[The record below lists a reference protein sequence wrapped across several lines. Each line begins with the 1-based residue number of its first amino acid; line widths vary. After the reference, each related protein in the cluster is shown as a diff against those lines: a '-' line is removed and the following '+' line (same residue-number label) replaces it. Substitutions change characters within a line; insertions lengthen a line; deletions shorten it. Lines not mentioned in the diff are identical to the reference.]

1 MNKLLATLAL
11 VAMLSLAS
19 CGKAPEATTEEV
31 AAPVAGE
38 ETTAT
43 PTEEVAAP
51 AEEAAATPAEEV
63 AAPAA
68 DATAPVAEEAPA
80 PVEAPVEATAPAAE

>member
-38 ETTAT
+38 ETVAT

-51 AEEAAATPAEEV
+51 MTEEV
-63 AAPAA
+63 A
-68 DATAPVAEEAPA
+68 A
-80 PVEAPVEATAPAAE
+80 PVEAPVEAPAAE